1 MKGQIVSTK
10 EDRFARTNIYFWGQK
25 CKDKYLLNR
34 TDMQVQLST
43 LEDRFARIN
52 CIYYT
57 LEDRYARTNIYY
69 TLRRWQ
75 ICMDKYLL

>member
-1 MKGQIVSTK
+1 MQGQISTK
-10 EDRFARTNIYFWGQK
+10 EDRYARTNVYNRGQK

-69 TLRRWQ
+69 TLRR
-75 ICMDKYLL
+75 